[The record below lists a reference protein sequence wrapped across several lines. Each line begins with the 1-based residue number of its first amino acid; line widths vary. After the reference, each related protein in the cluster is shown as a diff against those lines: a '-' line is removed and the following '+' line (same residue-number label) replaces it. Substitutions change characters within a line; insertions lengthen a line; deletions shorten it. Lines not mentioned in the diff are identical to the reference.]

1 MKRFFRRI
9 VIAGALCAG
18 VAVTMLLSVQ
28 ASSPRAVQKAID
40 EIGAAFARQNF
51 DEIRTFFAPDHLVV
65 TTYTG
70 VSPVSE
76 YLPDAIKN
84 LDIQSARVEDHQLV
98 KLGQGVY
105 MRTYFVENKGTF
117 HGKALPRRVLATQIW
132 VQRDG
137 RWVQRLYQET
147 PLAPR

>member
-1 MKRFFRRI
+1 MKRIFSRTAIF
-9 VIAGALCAG
+9 GAFCMG
-18 VAVTMLLSVQ
+18 VGLTTLVSVQ
-28 ASSPRAVQKAID
+28 ANSPLPVQKAID
-40 EIGAAFARQNF
+40 EIGAAFARQDF
-51 DEIRTFFAPDHLVV
+51 DEIKTFFAPDHLVV

-84 LDIQSARVEDHQLV
+84 LDIRSAKVEDHQLV
-98 KLGQGVY
+98 KLGPGVY
-105 MRTYFVENKGTF
+105 MRTYYVENEGTF
-117 HGKALPRRVLATQIW
+117 HGKTLPERVLATQIW

-147 PLAPR
+147 PLAPK